1 MSDRHRGIS
10 FSIKASGLPTKIL
23 RPTTTACLSAE
34 SDMPVKADHPGG
46 VQLRNPGSP
55 GQVALLTV
63 QSVSIFI

>member
-10 FSIKASGLPTKIL
+10 FKSIKASGLPTKIL
-23 RPTTTACLSAE
+23 RPTTTVSSAE

-55 GQVALLTV
+55 GQVAL
-63 QSVSIFI
+63 S